1 MVPQDFLK
9 RVATQAGVSKNELQV
24 LQRAIQG
31 DSMTTISKQLG
42 VNKDALQ
49 KRLGEVYKKFH
60 IMGAGPGKLAKLQ
73 QKLVA
78 EYQKQSVN
86 YTVGDPLSYPSMSP
100 VSRSQGSKTHIDWG
114 NAPEPNLFYGRKS
127 ELNTLKQWIIKDN
140 CRLVALLG
148 MGGIGKTA
156 LAVQA
161 VHQCQHE
168 FETIVW
174 RSLRRGIAL
183 DELLTDLITT
193 LSPSEKPEDPKP
205 EISVSSLLD
214 ILRVKRCLLVL
225 DNVEALLESGQIAGY
240 YRPEYQNYSD
250 LFSQLGQSR
259 HHSCVLLL
267 GREKPIDVVSMAGIH
282 LSARSLSVGSLTT
295 QDTQK
300 LLSATQSLE
309 KAPVAAVEQLAQL
322 YGGNPAALKLIATT
336 IAELFDGNLEQFLQH
351 DTPIIG
357 DVLGRLLSEQFERL
371 SLAERQLLAW
381 LALLDKPVTPLE
393 LYQQTAFAGDLAQLL
408 AILESLR
415 RRSLLD
421 KLQDGKTAKLAVQP
435 MVKTYLTRQFAAQL
449 VQLVSG
455 QNPEELEDI
464 DLLDRLGLANE
475 EVSSPTQVNL
485 AYQHLG
491 KKLNEIGYR
500 KYLEGELVSAK
511 FYLHWSIQL
520 NPENAAPHYNL
531 GSAYEQLND
540 IESARSHYQT
550 AAQGGSSPAARAAWV
565 NLARLDLLAGQAED
579 AIARLVPIIN
589 EVTDAEVKA
598 SLHKNL
604 GWAYL
609 MQGQYDDAE
618 RNLELSLDF
627 DRERGTTYA
636 LLAQVLEA
644 QDDPDAAREH
654 WRNCIE
660 SVTPSSSS
668 GELHWQLPE
677 LVGWRAIARQRLLS
691 R

>member
-1 MVPQDFLK
+1 MVPQEFLK
-9 RVATQAGVSKNELQV
+9 KVATQAGVSKNELQV

-78 EYQKQSVN
+78 EYQRQSEN
-86 YTVGDPLSYPSMSP
+86 YTVGDPLSYPEVSP
-100 VSRSQGSKTHIDWG
+100 VSRSQSGKTRIDWG
-114 NAPEPNLFYGRKS
+114 SAPEPNLFYGRKT
-127 ELNTLKQWIIKDN
+127 ELGTLKQWIIKDN

-161 VHQCQHE
+161 VRQCQHD
-168 FETIVW
+168 FDVVVW

-183 DELLTDLITT
+183 NELLDDLIEA
-193 LSPSEKPEDPKP
+193 LRPEDK
-205 EISVSSLLD
+205 EFENSIASLLD
-214 ILRVKRCLLVL
+214 LLREVRCLVIL
-225 DNVEALLESGQIAGY
+225 DNVEAILEPSQIAGY
-240 YRPEYQNYSD
+240 YRPDYQAYGE

-259 HHSCVLLL
+259 HNSCVLLI
-267 GREKPIDVVSMAGIH
+267 GREKPIDIVSMAGIH
-282 LSARSLSVGSLTT
+282 LSARSLQLEGLST
-295 QDTQK
+295 QDSQK

-309 KAPVAAVEQLAQL
+309 RAPITSVEQLTQL

-336 IAELFDGNLEQFLQH
+336 IAELFDGNLDQFLQH

-421 KLQDGKTAKLAVQP
+421 KFLQGKTAKLAVQP

-455 QNPEELEDI
+455 QDPENLKDI
-464 DLLDRLGLANE
+464 DLLDRLGLVDE
-475 EVSSPTQVNL
+475 EVASPAQMTL

-491 KKLNEIGYR
+491 KKLNEVGYR

-511 FYLHWSIQL
+511 FYLHWSVQL
-520 NPENAAPHYNL
+520 NPSHAAAHYNL

-540 IESARSHYQT
+540 IESARQHYQT
-550 AAQGGSSPAARAAWV
+550 AAKGGSSPAARAAWV

-589 EVTDAEVKA
+589 EVTDSSIKA
-598 SLHKNL
+598 CLHKNL

-609 MQGQYDDAE
+609 LQGQYDDAE

-627 DRERGTTYA
+627 DRERGTTHA

-644 QDDPDAAREH
+644 QGDASAAREH

-660 SVTPSSSS
+660 CNTPSSSS
-668 GELHWQLPE
+668 GEIHWQLPE
-677 LVGWRAIARQRLLS
+677 LVGWRAIARQRLQS